1 MSKYDEKS
9 KAYTI
14 AYIKEKY
21 DEVKLRLPAGSKENL
36 RAHIEKYGPQLP
48 ENCRSM
54 QGFIKAAI
62 NEKMLSDMERYGD
75 L

>member
-9 KAYTI
+9 KAYTM

-21 DEVKLRLPAGSKENL
+21 DEIKLRLPAGSKENL
-36 RAHIEKYGPQLP
+36 RAHIEKYSSQLP
-48 ENCRSM
+48 DNCRSM

-62 NEKMLSDMERYGD
+62 TEKMIADMDKYD
-75 L
+75 NM